1 MNRYSL
7 SKKIKSKTGKTALGT
22 TIVPTMAIAP
32 DDIYIQTT
40 TPDRLDKLSNTFYGT
55 PTLWWLIASANGIGK
70 GTLIVPANSRIR
82 IPSQNNVLQY
92 INNVNNAR

>member
-1 MNRYSL
+1 MNRYTL
-7 SKKIKSKTGKTALGT
+7 SKKIKSKVNKTVLGT
-22 TIVPTMAIAP
+22 TIVPVMPIAA

-40 TPDRLDKLSNTFYGT
+40 SPDRLDKLSNTFYGT

-82 IPSQNNVLQY
+82 IPSQTNVLQY